1 MASEFYGN
9 NGTIHKDS
17 NSFVVT
23 STKTHNVSTV
33 HADKVYANTFINTS
47 VPESVTASGDLSLT
61 STISY
66 IDSTG
71 GVLAL
76 TLADGTHTGQTKVIV
91 HSAGANNAVLTPDNL
106 LGGTTITTGDAG
118 VSYTLTWLNGS
129 WVATATGPTIGAGA
143 VIA

>member
-1 MASEFYGN
+1 MASEFYGG
-9 NGTIHKDS
+9 NGTLHKDS

-33 HADKVYANTFINTS
+33 HADKVYANTFIDTS
-47 VPESVTASGDLSLT
+47 VPESVTASGDLSLS

-66 IDSTG
+66 INSTG

-76 TLADGTHTGQTKVIV
+76 TLADGTRDGQQKVVI
-91 HSAGANNAVLTPDNL
+91 HAAGGNDAVLTPDNL
-106 LGGTTITTGDAG
+106 WGGTTITTSDPG
-118 VSYTLTWLNGS
+118 VSFTLTWIAGA
-129 WVATATGPTIGAGA
+129 WAATATGPTIGAGV